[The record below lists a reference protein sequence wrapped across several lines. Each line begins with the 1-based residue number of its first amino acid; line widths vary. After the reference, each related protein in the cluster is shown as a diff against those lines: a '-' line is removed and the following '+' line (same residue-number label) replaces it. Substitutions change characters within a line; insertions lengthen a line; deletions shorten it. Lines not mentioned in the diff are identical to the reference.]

1 MSFEKVFPKAV
12 KFISL
17 RPRSQKEILTY
28 LAKKSSNQKVREKI
42 FQELTK
48 LGLVDDQSFVHW
60 WIDQRNTFR
69 PKGKKALMMELRQ
82 KGIDRDLSE
91 MIVNREVDERKLA
104 KMLLTKKKKTWEKLP
119 LVIQKE
125 KQTSFLARRGFSW
138 SVIKALL
145 DESQS
150 LE

>member
-28 LAKKSSNQKVREKI
+28 LVKKSSSQKVREKI

-48 LGLVDDQSFVHW
+48 LGLVDDQSFAHW

-91 MIVNREVDERKLA
+91 TIVNCEVDEKKLA
-104 KMLLTKKKKTWEKLP
+104 KILLLKKKKTWRQLP
-119 LVIQKE
+119 LGIQKE
-125 KQTSFLARRGFSW
+125 KQVNFLARRGFSW